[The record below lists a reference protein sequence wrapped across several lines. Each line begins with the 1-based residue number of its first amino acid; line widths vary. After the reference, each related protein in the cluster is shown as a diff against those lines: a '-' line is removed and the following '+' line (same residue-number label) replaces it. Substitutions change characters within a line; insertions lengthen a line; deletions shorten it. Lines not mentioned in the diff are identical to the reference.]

1 VRPEAGA
8 GVADVDLSGRTVL
21 VTGSTSGVGRET
33 ALALGRLGA
42 TVLVHGRDE
51 AAGRRVVGRLAETAG
66 EGAFHAADFA
76 DLDAV
81 EELARWARERDPDV
95 LVNNAGG
102 LFREAR
108 LTDAGVEYTF
118 AVNHLAPFLLTER
131 LRDGLP
137 ADGRVVNVASE
148 AHRAGSLDVD
158 RLRDAD
164 GYSSWAAYCR
174 SKLANVLHAR
184 ELARRLPD
192 DGPAANALHPGVVPG
207 SGFARH
213 LPGPLSALVRAAG
226 TLSALPFGGVDSPAD
241 AAQTSVYLAAAPD
254 VPTGAYFDDCEPRR
268 PSAAA
273 RDDRA
278 AERLWAWSEETL
290 DRNGH

>member
-1 VRPEAGA
+1 M
-8 GVADVDLSGRTVL
+8 ADVDLSGRTVL

-51 AAGRRVVGRLAETAG
+51 AAGNRVVDRLGETAG
-66 EGAFHAADFA
+66 EGAFRRADFA

-81 EELARWARERDPDV
+81 EGLAEWASTHDPDV
-95 LVNNAGG
+95 VVNNAGG
-102 LFREAR
+102 LFRDPR
-108 LTDAGVEYTF
+108 LTDAGVEYT
-118 AVNHLAPFLLTER
+118 AHVNHLAPFLLTER
-131 LRDGLP
+131 LRDVLP

-158 RLRDAD
+158 RLRDTD

-192 DGPAANALHPGVVPG
+192 DGPTANALHPGVVPG

-213 LPGPLSALVRAAG
+213 LPGPLPALVRAAG
-226 TLSALPFGGVDSPAD
+226 SLSALPFGGVDSPAD

-254 VPTGAYFDDCEPRR
+254 VAATGAYFDDCRERD

-278 AERLWAWSEETL
+278 AERLWTWSEETL